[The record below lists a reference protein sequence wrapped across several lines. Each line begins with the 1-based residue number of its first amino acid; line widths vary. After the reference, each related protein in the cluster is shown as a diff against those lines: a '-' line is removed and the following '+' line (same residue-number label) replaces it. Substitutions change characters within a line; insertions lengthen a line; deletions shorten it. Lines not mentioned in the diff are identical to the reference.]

1 AGILLEG
8 GPRVAGAFGERGGV
22 DKLPL
27 FVGPRV
33 LGGGRGFLEGF
44 ALERMAEAKR
54 LRLVR
59 KEWLGEDLWLEAY
72 PEG

>member
-1 AGILLEG
+1 
-8 GPRVAGAFGERGGV
+8 
-22 DKLPL
+22 
-27 FVGPRV
+27 
-33 LGGGRGFLEGF
+33 GGGLWEGF